1 MTTFLREEKEPTW
14 QQLLE
19 EGKNCLLDAGVADA
33 QLDAWYLLEAAFPI
47 DRVHFLM
54 DKNRPVDSQI
64 LSKSAP
70 VYQDYLEKRAARI
83 PIQHILGNQEF
94 MGLEFTVNENVL
106 IPRQDTEKLVETVLK
121 EHPDR
126 DTSILDMC
134 TGSGCIAVSLAVLGS
149 YEKITAADISRAAL
163 KVAKKNAR
171 RHFLV
176 QKGTV
181 RSESTL
187 LSETPWKLKMST
199 YVYRSDSPAGE
210 RQSASLEGAQA
221 AVRAREPGIAA
232 VPGVRKR
239 ELFLVESDLFSSL
252 DQSDKYDIIVS
263 NPPYIPSSVIDGLEP
278 EVKDHEPR
286 LALDGS
292 GDGLYFYR
300 RLAWQSGAYL
310 KKGGMIYFEIGYDQ
324 AAAVGQL
331 LATAGFC
338 DIEIIK
344 DEPGLDRVVGAR
356 WNR

>member
-1 MTTFLREEKEPTW
+1 MTTFLREEKGPTW

-19 EGKNCLLDAGVADA
+19 GGENCLLEAGVADA
-33 QLDAWYLLEAAFPI
+33 QLDAWYLLEAAFSI

-54 DKNRPVDSQI
+54 DRNRPVDGRV
-64 LSKSAP
+64 LSKSGP
-70 VYQDYLEKRAARI
+70 VYQEYLEKRAARI

-121 EHPDR
+121 EHTDR
-126 DTSILDMC
+126 EISILDMC

-149 YEKITAADISRAAL
+149 YEKITAADISKEAL

-187 LSETPWKLKMST
+187 LSESPWKLRMST
-199 YVYRSDSPAGE
+199 YVYRSDVSAAERKSSVLAG
-210 RQSASLEGAQA
+210 AGAA
-221 AVRAREPGIAA
+221 PRAREPGIAA

-263 NPPYIPSSVIDGLEP
+263 NPPYIPTSVIDELEP

-331 LATAGFC
+331 LVTAGFC

-344 DEPGLDRVVGAR
+344 DEPGLDRVVRAR

>member
-1 MTTFLREEKEPTW
+1 MTTFLREEKGPTW

-19 EGKNCLLDAGVADA
+19 EGENCLLEAGVADA
-33 QLDAWYLLEAAFPI
+33 QLDAWYLLEAAFSI

-54 DKNRPVDSQI
+54 DRNRPVDGRI
-64 LSKSAP
+64 LSKSGP
-70 VYQDYLEKRAARI
+70 LYQEYLEKRAARI

-121 EHPDR
+121 EHTDR
-126 DTSILDMC
+126 EISILDMC

-149 YEKITAADISRAAL
+149 YEKITAADISKEAL

-187 LSETPWKLKMST
+187 LSESPWKLRMST
-199 YVYRSDSPAGE
+199 YVYRSDVPAAE
-210 RQSASLEGAQA
+210 RKSSVLEGAGA
-221 AVRAREPGIAA
+221 ASKAREPGIAA

-263 NPPYIPSSVIDGLEP
+263 NPPYIPTSVIDELEP

-310 KKGGMIYFEIGYDQ
+310 KKGGMVYFEIGYDQ

-331 LATAGFC
+331 LVTAGFC

-344 DEPGLDRVVGAR
+344 DEPGLDRVVRAR